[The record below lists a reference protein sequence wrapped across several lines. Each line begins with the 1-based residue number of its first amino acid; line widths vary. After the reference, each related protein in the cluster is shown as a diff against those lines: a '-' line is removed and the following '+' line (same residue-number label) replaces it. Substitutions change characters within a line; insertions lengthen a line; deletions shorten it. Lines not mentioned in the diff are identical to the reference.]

1 MTAPINSSAIN
12 SVNFVRATEAFQK
25 SEVKPQKPDNES
37 DFEVKVPD
45 EIEKKFTNHNISEIK
60 EIAQN
65 AGTTDLTDEDI
76 KYGLFFG
83 RSVIIN
89 YSV

>member
-1 MTAPINSSAIN
+1 MTSPINSSSVN
-12 SVNFVRATEAFQK
+12 SVNFMRATAAFQK
-25 SEVKPQKPDNES
+25 SEVKPQKPDVES
-37 DFEVKVPD
+37 DFEVKAPA
-45 EIEKKFTNHNISEIK
+45 EAEKMFTNHNISEIR